1 MRESMHIISCIP
13 LRRVESLEINNVQEE
28 AMHCKKFMPSSAYI
42 YIYIYTYAHTHTQ
55 TLTLQRKGMWN
66 N

>member
-28 AMHCKKFMPSSAYI
+28 AMHCKKFTPSSAYI
-42 YIYIYTYAHTHTQ
+42 YIYTHTHTQ